1 MSDNM
6 KNRSEF
12 SFEISLSVL
21 NHLGRNLYR
30 NFITVLGEAI
40 SNSWDADANN
50 VWIDIKSDKGF
61 FIKDDGSGMNK
72 RDFQNKFLKIG
83 YSKRKSDG
91 MASPNKRPYIGAKGI
106 GKLALLSCA
115 EKISVISKTESTEY
129 IGGVIDNTGLSKAIE
144 HDLTPDKYQ
153 LGKMDTKL
161 FAGYVSDHK
170 KGTIIHFEQTK
181 EDIKGTIPH
190 LKKLIALYFRFSLI
204 DQSFKIFVNQEAVTF
219 EDIKDLS
226 DATEFLWNINELKDP
241 YIDTLVKLKD
251 AAIGLNTT
259 LKIKGFIAT
268 VEKPRNLKIAGTEE
282 KIGIDLFV
290 NGRLRERDILKY
302 LPAFSTRHIASYLY
316 GQIHFDDLD
325 KDGKD
330 RFTSSRDGIIPGD
343 EKYKE
348 LIETLRDEV
357 LEKISNKWDEL
368 RLARDEDGD
377 DENPRKSLK
386 ERRAL
391 SLYNLSSRDYSGT
404 KNNKVNSW
412 IKDLQPDA
420 EFNIPSYVDCF
431 LSENLIRKYIKTEKV
446 NLTKEAKDEVALRR
460 SNEQTAKNK
469 GNVSINI
476 RKEND
481 DLNYLS
487 MDFLANL
494 FDKKDPIKEACL
506 ARDANEYKPM
516 RDALAHTS
524 LLVIEARSKLTA
536 VYENIKGRIIILLN
550 NNKKASSKITKRAKI
565 KAQRK

>member
-1 MSDNM
+1 MSITMPNNN
-6 KNRSEF
+6 KF

-40 SNSWDADANN
+40 SNAWDADAKN
-50 VWIDIKSDKGF
+50 VWIYIDRDKNSL
-61 FIKDDGSGMNK
+61 FIKDDGIGMTAD
-72 RDFQNKFLKIG
+72 DFQNKFLKIG
-83 YSKRKSDG
+83 YSKRKSNG
-91 MASPNKRPYIGAKGI
+91 MLSLNRRPYIGAKGI
-106 GKLALLSCA
+106 GKLALLSCV
-115 EKISVISKTESTEY
+115 EKISVISKTLSTKY
-129 IGGVIDNTGLSKAIE
+129 TGGVIDNTGLTKAIE
-144 HDLTPDKYQ
+144 RDLTPDKYQ
-153 LGKMDTKL
+153 LGEVDLKL
-161 FAGYVSDHK
+161 FTQYISGHK
-170 KGTIIHFEQTK
+170 KGTVIYFERTK
-181 EDIKGTIPH
+181 EDIKSTIPH

-204 DQSFKIFVNQEAVTF
+204 DDSFKIFVNKEQVTF
-219 EDIKDLS
+219 DDIKDLS
-226 DATEFLWNINELKDP
+226 DATEFLWNINNLKDP
-241 YIDTLVKLKD
+241 YINTLSKLKNEPISISN
-251 AAIGLNTT
+251 A

-290 NGRLRERDILKY
+290 NGRLRERDILRY

-316 GQIHFDDLD
+316 GQIHFDELD

-343 EKYKE
+343 GKYKE
-348 LIETLRDEV
+348 LIEILRDKV
-357 LEKISNKWDEL
+357 LEEISNKWDEL

-377 DENPRKSLK
+377 DENPRKTLK

-391 SLYNLSSRDYSGT
+391 SLYNISSKDYSGT
-404 KNNKVNSW
+404 ENNKVNCW
-412 IKDLQPDA
+412 IKELQPDA

-431 LSENLIRKYIKTEKV
+431 LSENLIRMYVKAEKIK
-446 NLTKEAKDEVALRR
+446 LTKEAKDEVVLRR
-460 SNEQTAKNK
+460 DNEQTAKNK

-524 LLVIEARSKLTA
+524 LLVVEARSKLSA
-536 VYENIKGRIIILLN
+536 VYENIKGRIIKLLSDGSKM
-550 NNKKASSKITKRAKI
+550 KKAK
-565 KAQRK
+565 

>member
-1 MSDNM
+1 M
-6 KNRSEF
+6 KNNNTF

-50 VWIDIKSDKGF
+50 VWIDINSDNNF
-61 FIKDDGSGMNK
+61 FIKDDGCGMNNH
-72 RDFQNKFLKIG
+72 DFQNKFLKIG
-83 YSKRKSDG
+83 YSKRKGNGIS
-91 MASPNKRPYIGAKGI
+91 SPNHRPYIGAKGI

-115 EKISVISKTESTEY
+115 EKISVISKTNNTEY
-129 IGGVIDNTGLSKAIE
+129 VGGVIDNSGLTKAIE
-144 HDLTPDKYQ
+144 HDLTPDKYK
-153 LGKMDTKL
+153 LGKVDLKSFTQYT
-161 FAGYVSDHK
+161 AGHK
-170 KGTIIHFEQTK
+170 KGTIIYFDQTK

-204 DQSFKIFVNQEAVTF
+204 DESFKIFVNNEQVTF
-219 EDIKDLS
+219 GDIKDLS
-226 DATEFLWNINELKDP
+226 DATEFLWNINDLKDP
-241 YIDTLVKLKD
+241 YTDTLSKLKNES
-251 AAIGLNTT
+251 IGLSTA

-316 GQIHFDDLD
+316 GQVHFDELD

-343 EKYKE
+343 EKYKG
-348 LIETLRDEV
+348 LIETLRNEI

-377 DENPRKSLK
+377 DENPRKTLK

-391 SLYNLSSRDYSGT
+391 SLYNLSSKDYSGV
-404 KNNKVNSW
+404 KNNKVGSW
-412 IKDLQPDA
+412 VKELQPDA

-431 LSENLIRKYIKTEKV
+431 ISENLIRKFIKHKKISLDTKRDTINHWKKIENTGKTNG
-446 NLTKEAKDEVALRR
+446 NLTIDIR
-460 SNEQTAKNK
+460 
-469 GNVSINI
+469 VS
-476 RKEND
+476 ND
-481 DLNYLS
+481 DIYYLD
-487 MDFLANL
+487 MENL
-494 FDKKDPIKEACL
+494 VKVTEPRRGFPPNTLLTDETQFTPIRNAV
-506 ARDANEYKPM
+506 M
-516 RDALAHTS
+516 HTAM
-524 LLVIEARSKLTA
+524 LTDQAKQKLTT
-536 VYENIKGRIIILLN
+536 VYENIKGKVLILLADK
-550 NNKKASSKITKRAKI
+550 KKASTKSIKKTKKGRANNLLK
-565 KAQRK
+565 